1 MLKPMKYSGSC
12 HCGAVRFTVDA
23 DLAQTGTC
31 NCSHCGRKGFI
42 LAFVPAAAFT
52 LEAGAD
58 AQTEYRFNTKKIQHL
73 FCKTCGVQSF
83 ARGENPDGTPTV
95 MVNVRC
101 LDGVA
106 VETLTPQHYNG
117 KEF

>member
-1 MLKPMKYSGSC
+1 MKHLGSC
-12 HCGAVRFTVDA
+12 HCGAVTFTVEA
-23 DLAQTGTC
+23 NLAMTGTC
-31 NCSHCGRKGFI
+31 NCSHCSRKGFI
-42 LAFVPAAAFT
+42 LTFVPAASFT
-52 LEAGAD
+52 LLTGAD

-73 FCKTCGVQSF
+73 FCTTCGVESF

-101 LDGVA
+101 LPEVDIDSLKP
-106 VETLTPQHYNG
+106 EHYNG